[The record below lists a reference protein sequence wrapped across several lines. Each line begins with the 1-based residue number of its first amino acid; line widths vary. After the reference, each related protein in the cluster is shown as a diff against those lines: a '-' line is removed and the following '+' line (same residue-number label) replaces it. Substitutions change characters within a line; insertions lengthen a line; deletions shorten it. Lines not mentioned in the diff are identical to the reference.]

1 MSVSESQRYLDR
13 AYLDLQAARSNLQQ
27 GFYGVAITRAYY
39 AMFYAASAL
48 LASEGISRSKHSG
61 VHSAFGERFVKGGLI
76 EAEYAKMLGH
86 AFDSRLDSDYD
97 VEFVADQAL
106 AEDVL
111 NDARR
116 FVDRAERYLR
126 EAGKL

>member
-1 MSVSESQRYLDR
+1 
-13 AYLDLQAARSNLQQ
+13 
-27 GFYGVAITRAYY
+27 
-39 AMFYAASAL
+39 
-48 LASEGISRSKHSG
+48 
-61 VHSAFGERFVKGGLI
+61 
-76 EAEYAKMLGH
+76 MLGH